1 MSMELIALIGIG
13 VTVISIGVAL
23 ATLIL
28 NTLRNLRADMR
39 AQREE
44 TRAEFKAGRVE
55 MQAQREET
63 QAEFKAMRQEIQAQR
78 EETKTEF
85 KTQREAIISLLE
97 RMAHLEGLLEGLREA
112 ITGRRV
118 AEDAGKYDPR

>member
-13 VTVISIGVAL
+13 VTIISVGVAL
-23 ATLIL
+23 AALIL
-28 NTLRNLRADMR
+28 NTQRNLRADMQ
-39 AQREE
+39 AQRDE
-44 TRAEFKAGRVE
+44 TTAEFKA
-55 MQAQREET
+55 QREV
-63 QAEFKAMRQEIQAQR
+63 
-78 EETKTEF
+78 
-85 KTQREAIISLLE
+85 IISLLE